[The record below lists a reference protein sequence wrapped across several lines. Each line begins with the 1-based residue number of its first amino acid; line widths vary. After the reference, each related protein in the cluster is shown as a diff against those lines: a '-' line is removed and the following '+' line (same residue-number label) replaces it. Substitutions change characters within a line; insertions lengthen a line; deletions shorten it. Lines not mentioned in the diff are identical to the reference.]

1 MEKPDRMENAS
12 QQNEE
17 PVINRL
23 SILNGK
29 DRFVFIETIG
39 SLKNTFELFIK
50 PSEDS
55 ALSLATFSREH
66 NWVNNPDIGISITEH
81 TERFMVIPAEIED
94 NQQKEQLFN
103 AAFSSPI
110 KSSLLTRPLSDGR
123 QLMLCEIDAGL
134 LSGYYKLFPF
144 FNLNFDAH
152 LLADW
157 IIQKAN
163 LVQKAVVACYRLPNS
178 LLFFAAKPYQL
189 LIANSFKTKTVQD
202 CLYYTLRCF
211 QQLELDP
218 LTTHCMCITQPAF
231 ETLSLELVEALKP
244 YINQLES
251 SVLNG
256 QTSNPLQLV
265 NHSL

>member
-1 MEKPDRMENAS
+1 MEKQDNTS
-12 QQNEE
+12 QLIDE
-17 PVINRL
+17 PIINRL
-23 SILNGK
+23 SILDGK
-29 DRFVFIETIG
+29 DRFVFFETIG

-50 PSEDS
+50 PSGN
-55 ALSLATFSREH
+55 AAQSLASFSREH
-66 NWVNNPDIGISITEH
+66 NWVNNPDLGISITEH
-81 TERFMVIPAEIED
+81 TERFTIIPAEIED
-94 NQQKEQLFN
+94 NQQKEQFFN
-103 AAFSSPI
+103 ATFSTPV
-110 KSSLLTRPLSDGR
+110 KGSLLTRPLSDGR

-163 LVQKAVVACYRLPNS
+163 QIQKTVVACYRLPDS
-178 LLFFAAKPYQL
+178 LVFFAAKPYQL
-189 LIANSFKTKTVQD
+189 LMANSFKAKTVQD
-202 CLYYTLRCF
+202 SQYYTLRCF

-218 LTTHCMCITQPAF
+218 FTTPCMCVTQPAF
-231 ETLSLELVEALKP
+231 EALSIELTEALKP

-256 QTSNPLQLV
+256 QSSSPIQLA
-265 NHSL
+265 NHTL